1 MASPEEPCIRQG
13 PRRTSPPKKG
23 YDDRCSITAAA
34 AAAGA
39 VDNRGQNMSSWLG
52 PDGSNFYPRN
62 ATIAIL
68 ATVLCPS
75 LCESVTTSQNY
86 AGWIELVF
94 DTSMRAFVNISTL
107 SFYL

>member
-1 MASPEEPCIRQG
+1 
-13 PRRTSPPKKG
+13 
-23 YDDRCSITAAA
+23 
-34 AAAGA
+34 
-39 VDNRGQNMSSWLG
+39 MSSWLG

-75 LCESVTTSQNY
+75 LCESVTTSQSY

-94 DTSMRAFVNISTL
+94 DTRAFVNISTL